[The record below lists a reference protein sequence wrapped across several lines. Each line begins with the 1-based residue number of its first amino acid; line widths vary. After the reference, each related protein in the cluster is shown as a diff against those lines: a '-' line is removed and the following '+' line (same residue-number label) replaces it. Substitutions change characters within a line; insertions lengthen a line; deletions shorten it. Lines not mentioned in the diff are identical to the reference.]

1 MAKVI
6 VKDELMGSGKSTRMI
21 EQINESPIETR
32 WIIVAPFLSECH
44 RYAGTTADE
53 ETGKLQSPL
62 RDEQGM
68 VIYDHTKGCAI
79 SGRHFYHPEKRGTSK
94 VEHISRLVQEGK
106 DIVTT
111 HEALKLF
118 TPDTI
123 ANIKDA
129 GYNLVI
135 DESLEVIK
143 QHPLRL
149 ARRKMLLE
157 SKAVYTDD
165 NQVLRWNPEYSM
177 EDKYDHEDE
186 SGWSWEQR
194 VKALCD
200 NGSLIL
206 VEDETGKN
214 RDIFMWEYPSDFLK
228 AFDTVYVMTYMFE
241 GSVLQKYLKYHSL
254 PYTIEYGILR
264 PLDTS
269 LITIIDNP
277 NLNRIG
283 ERVNAFS
290 VSDQKKKVGQKD
302 SVHVKTTINNL
313 ENYFKNKTYMKS
325 KGNQR
330 LWTCLQ
336 EAKTTYSGRG
346 YSKRHLPF
354 NTKAINDYRDTCHL
368 AYIFNVYMQPEP
380 YKYLANRGEEY
391 APSEEVFALS
401 EMLQWIYR
409 SRVRDNLPV
418 TIYVPSIRM
427 RELLVD
433 WLYSTP
439 S

>member
-1 MAKVI
+1 MI

-21 EQINESPIETR
+21 KQINESPAETR

-44 RYAGTTADE
+44 RYAGTTIDE
-53 ETGKLQSPL
+53 ETGELQSPL
-62 RDEQGM
+62 RDEQGK
-68 VIYDHTKGCAI
+68 VIYDYTKGCAV
-79 SGRHFYHPEKRGTSK
+79 SGRHFYHPEKRGISK

-143 QHPLRL
+143 QHPLKL

-157 SKAVYTDD
+157 SGAVYTDD

-206 VEDETGKN
+206 IEDETGKN

-241 GSVLQKYLKYHSL
+241 GSVLQKYLKYHNL
-254 PYTIEYGILR
+254 PYTIEYGIIR

-325 KGNQR
+325 KGTQR

-354 NTKAINDYRDTCHL
+354 NTKAINDYKDTCHL

-380 YKYLANRGEEY
+380 YKYLASRGEEY

-401 EMLQWIYR
+401 EMLQWVYR
-409 SRVRDNLPV
+409 SRVRDNLPI

-427 RELLVD
+427 RELLID
-433 WLYSTP
+433 WLYSEE